1 MERVLVT
8 FSTFSEKSV
17 KRAKMW
23 ILARR
28 LGGKLIFEGPRSQK
42 AALLD
47 KKDRQKGS
55 KINARTQHP

>member
-28 LGGKLIFEGPRSQK
+28 LDGKLIFEGPRSQK
-42 AALLD
+42 APLLG
-47 KKDRQKGS
+47 KKGRQKGS
-55 KINARTQHP
+55 KIDARTQHP